1 MVWVRIDDHFDEHP
15 KFAKAGPLGMALWL
29 AGLAYCNRTLTDGFI
44 PWSVAR
50 ALIAWEF
57 LDPAASKDGR
67 RKRYR
72 IAMTCGVVGDDVTS
86 EFVIELLLTAGLW
99 VEVDGGYRVH
109 DYDQYQH
116 TRERIE
122 EERRLKQAAGQ
133 AGGKA
138 RAQARARASAK
149 AGVQAPAQTLAQ
161 TPAQTP
167 AQAPAQAPASP
178 DVAPALAPAQAESK
192 PGPCTRLTGLIDAAA
207 AAVNSP
213 VRARARGEADFQPMS
228 TLVEE
233 QRQQRRHTEDL
244 PEEVR
249 ERLARPP
256 ITVPDAVG

>member
-57 LDPAASKDGR
+57 LDPAAAKDGR

-86 EFVIELLLTAGLW
+86 EFVIELLLVAGLW

-138 RAQARARASAK
+138 RAQAHARASAK
-149 AGVQAPAQTLAQ
+149 ADVQAPAQT
-161 TPAQTP
+161 
-167 AQAPAQAPASP
+167 PAQAPASP

-192 PGPCTRLTGLIDAAA
+192 PGPGTRLTGLIDAVA

-228 TLVEE
+228 ALVEE
-233 QRQQRRHTEDL
+233 QRQQRRYSEDL

-256 ITVPDAVG
+256 ITVPDADG